1 VRLMFQVFTLMMV
14 LMFGLFLGIDTA
26 EQNMQKIQGSQ
37 GAPRA
42 VQITPENGRV
52 EISVLGHVYEAENP
66 VNKEEE
72 REPKVK
78 EGDSSQVSSRSLE
91 ESSWMAQMSNQV
103 GQGLRQGTRK
113 ALDAVVGW
121 LE

>member
-1 VRLMFQVFTLMMV
+1 MFQVFTLMMV

-26 EQNMQKIQGSQ
+26 EQNIQKIQGSQ

-52 EISVLGHVYEAENP
+52 EIAVLGHVYEAENP
-66 VNKEEE
+66 VKKEEE

-78 EGDSSQVSSRSLE
+78 KGESSQVSSRSLE
-91 ESSWMAQMSNQV
+91 ESSWMAQVSNQV

-113 ALDAVVGW
+113 ALDEVVGW
-121 LE
+121 LD